1 MCLKFHAINSQNS
14 SSFNLSKSN
23 PSKLCTTLKEYGSDE
38 MKNLCGKIIIN
49 DLFRQGSVVVY
60 E

>member
-1 MCLKFHAINSQNS
+1 MQLILKILLFL
-14 SSFNLSKSN
+14 NLSKSN
-23 PSKLCTTLKEYGSDE
+23 PSKLCTTLIEYGSDE